1 MRISKISN
9 KIIYV
14 IGTLLLISICGC
26 SKPTEE
32 AKTESEETAAPK
44 IISIQND
51 TGDYA
56 KVQEEITEE
65 LTEEIVE
72 EEPAEEFIYD
82 DENKTYSKEAASPDE
97 VVLRFVGDIC
107 FYDDFSLMSTY
118 RDRGSDINNCIDA
131 TLLESMRS
139 ADIFMANN
147 EFPYSDRGAPLQ
159 NKKYTFRSKPSNV
172 SILNDMGADIVSLAN
187 NHAYDWGPD
196 ALVDSFSI
204 LKDAKVPFVG
214 AGMNISEAM
223 HPVYF
228 KINGKTISYV
238 SATQIE
244 RTGSPDTREATED
257 SPGVLRTLDS
267 TKACAAIS
275 DAAANSD
282 FVIMYVHWGSEN
294 TDLVDSSQRDLA
306 KKYVDSGADLIIGD
320 HSHCLQGIDY
330 IGNVP
335 VFYSLGNYWFN
346 SKTVD
351 TGIAEI
357 ILDTS
362 VDWGTGDCIKSV
374 KFIPALQKG
383 CRTNEVSQDEAT
395 RIFDYLQGIS
405 DYAEIDLTTGVI
417 IRSDTN
423 HNRQGGM
430 NTSPTKK
437 VEPETI
443 NIDGIIYGKNENGE
457 LYVIGPAEPVAE

>member
-1 MRISKISN
+1 LTSK
-9 KIIYV
+9 KIRKTTKYLTIFLLA
-14 IGTLLLISICGC
+14 IGLCGC
-26 SKPTEE
+26 SSGNKNEPEDE
-32 AKTESEETAAPK
+32 IASEPK
-44 IISIQND
+44 VISIQND

-56 KVQEEITEE
+56 MTKEDVIEEVI
-65 LTEEIVE
+65 E
-72 EEPAEEFIYD
+72 EEPVQEYIYD
-82 DENKTYSKEAASPDE
+82 DENKTYSKEAASSDE
-97 VVLRFVGDIC
+97 IVLRFVGDIC

-118 RDRGSDINNCIDA
+118 RNSGSDINNSIDA
-131 TLLESMRS
+131 SLLEYMRS

-147 EFPYSDRGAPLQ
+147 EFPYSDRGSPLQ

-196 ALVDSFSI
+196 ALTDSFSI
-204 LKDAKVPFVG
+204 LKEAKVPYVG

-228 KINGKTISYV
+228 KINGMTVSYV

-244 RTGSPDTREATED
+244 RTGSPDTKEATED
-257 SPGVLRTLDS
+257 TPGVLRTLDS
-267 TKACAAIS
+267 TKACEAIRN
-275 DAAANSD
+275 AAANSD

-306 KKYVDSGADLIIGD
+306 KKYVESGADLIIGD

-330 IGNVP
+330 IDDVP

-357 ILDTS
+357 VINSADLETQNH
-362 VDWGTGDCIKSV
+362 IKSV
-374 KFIPALQKG
+374 KFIPAIQRG
-383 CRTNEVSQDEAT
+383 CRTNEVSSEEAT
-395 RIFDYLQGIS
+395 RIFSYLQGIS
-405 DYAEIDLTTGVI
+405 DYAEIDLMSGVI
-417 IRSDTN
+417 TKSDTY
-423 HNRQGGM
+423 HNTQGGM

-437 VEPETI
+437 TEPETI

-457 LYVIGPAEPVAE
+457 LYIIGPASTE